1 MFNIFGKLE
10 ISVGFGAYSETLMGD
25 LSVPILIESILKT
38 IDIYNKYRSP
48 EVTAK
53 FVELSKN
60 NLIVDFEGAFCQSCG
75 AQDYFE
81 DFIYEFYEV
90 VKGFKININKIDSLT
105 PNCFTVNYLLEK
117 NIESD
122 EENLFRTFLKEQGM
136 TFSDYVNS
144 NACTKDVILFHF
156 RTWKSQLK

>member
-1 MFNIFGKLE
+1 
-10 ISVGFGAYSETLMGD
+10 MGD
-25 LSVPILIESILKT
+25 LADPILLESILKT
-38 IDIYNKYRSP
+38 IKSYNKYRSP

-60 NLIVDFEGAFCQSCG
+60 NLVIEFEGAFCQSCG

-81 DFIYEFYEV
+81 DFIYELYEV
-90 VKGFKININKIDSLT
+90 VKDSKVKINKIESIALQLYRVQYI
-105 PNCFTVNYLLEK
+105 FEK
-117 NIESD
+117 NESD
-122 EENLFRTFLKEQGM
+122 EENLFREFLKEKGLS
-136 TFSDYVNS
+136 FSDYMKS

>member
-1 MFNIFGKLE
+1 
-10 ISVGFGAYSETLMGD
+10 MGD
-25 LSVPILIESILKT
+25 LSDPILLESILKT
-38 IDIYNKYRSP
+38 IQIYNKYRSP
-48 EVTAK
+48 EATAK

-60 NLIVDFEGAFCQSCG
+60 NNFIIDFEGAFCQSCG

-81 DFIYEFYEV
+81 DFIYDFYEIA
-90 VKGFKININKIDSLT
+90 KGFKIKISKIDLLT
-105 PNCFTVNYLLEK
+105 LNCFRVHYLFEK

-122 EENLFRTFLKEQGM
+122 EENLFRTFLKEKGM